1 MGGADGG
8 SFGEHSGQL
17 GCRRRLGWAEG
28 LLEGRRDLRGRSGLA
43 WKVAFARSPLVA
55 DGFAVFRGRVTGGR
69 AAAWHR
75 LPVSRYRTFYRC
87 AAMSRAVSRELY
99 VRRGASRRACKC
111 FICGASLCIMLVGP
125 KQRSHTLLRF
135 NTLSPL
141 VYMSGSRHGPCGHSQ
156 LALGRPHVG
165 PMLLAAAFAFG
176 KVLGPPGLRSL
187 GCTAT

>member
-125 KQRSHTLLRF
+125 KQLSHTLLRF
-135 NTLSPL
+135 LILSLLLSTCQGRATGPAATPSSPWEGHTSAQCCWPQPWH
-141 VYMSGSRHGPCGHSQ
+141 SGR
-156 LALGRPHVG
+156 
-165 PMLLAAAFAFG
+165 F
-176 KVLGPPGLRSL
+176 
-187 GCTAT
+187 

>member
-43 WKVAFARSPLVA
+43 WKVAFARAPSWLMGLRCLGEGSRAGEQP
-55 DGFAVFRGRVTGGR
+55 RGI
-69 AAAWHR
+69 A
-75 LPVSRYRTFYRC
+75 YRCQGTFYRC